1 MNTSAHC
8 PKRSTSRSTS
18 ILVSRASLS
27 GSSFFP
33 PTLTLQSG
41 TSRCASGFAT
51 DPPRRPGGR
60 RRAHAPRPYEFIR
73 FQDVRPGAPAPRLT
87 PGGTTATLG
96 PRPGAAAPAA
106 ARRNEGRF
114 MATLRVL
121 NGSLEGQEIELIP
134 DPQTVGRG
142 SSCNIKIGDAGV
154 SSKHAKIW
162 CEDGVFFVMDLGSTN
177 GTFVNDRDVD
187 RQQLEDGDTITFG
200 MTKAQFVAD
209 QPKPRAA
216 PPAAAGRGAA
226 ASRARTPPP
235 EEPPAKAGIVTDQ
248 PRRPAQPALRAEV
261 KTQDEVEIAT
271 LRGKVAFFEEENRK
285 LKAQIVKVQEQV
297 AHDAAAGARADAEK
311 LRGLLK
317 QKDEELKKLQK
328 DLDEKETYYSPAELE
343 RERKRMEQAI
353 DADRRRE
360 METLQRQIREKDDLI
375 KMLSEREDEIQAEIK
390 GRDAKAQE
398 LQEQMKTAKD
408 AANAA
413 AGKEKELN
421 DKLKQKNVQLGQ
433 LGKERGELVQ
443 ELAKARLI
451 IAKIG
456 GADEA
461 AAAVEEQERATR
473 TMQDRIASLEGE
485 VAKAKDAASVLGG
498 KLDSMESEKKDLGK
512 QIEEMEAK
520 VTDAVDARMK
530 VEGQLSEMLRRSGD
544 RDNFEKQ
551 TAMLKADRDARA
563 KEAADAAERAAALEA
578 QLSKIR
584 GTYDDI
590 VRERDELKAHVES
603 LEADA
608 RMARTSSELGSDW
621 EARYKSS
628 SEELGD
634 LRKQL
639 PKMKAELAQAKE
651 QAAKGGGG
659 AGAVDQSQVTL
670 AESRAQLHGSL
681 VLQML
686 DGVNN
691 SVSLLRRNSE
701 LLRGYVED
709 CGLLAN
715 AIRRVDYTRLE
726 PQQQQMLVEL
736 IDQTQP
742 DVIVKNMQG
751 ISEEN
756 AESIVKAKKLILDY
770 SDAFKKDDVRGIEM
784 DAAFAKA
791 QGLFHAVDPQ
801 SDVPVKIEAV
811 LPPVEADKDEA
822 VLWAFALLREAKEH
836 PEEGKSPAIKID
848 TDGLTITATVSGVDG
863 KLKERYREPA
873 DPQARLV
880 RGFAVDRCGGKIDF
894 RDDTAGHTMV
904 LTLKAKM

>member
-1 MNTSAHC
+1 M
-8 PKRSTSRSTS
+8 
-18 ILVSRASLS
+18 
-27 GSSFFP
+27 
-33 PTLTLQSG
+33 
-41 TSRCASGFAT
+41 
-51 DPPRRPGGR
+51 
-60 RRAHAPRPYEFIR
+60 
-73 FQDVRPGAPAPRLT
+73 
-87 PGGTTATLG
+87 
-96 PRPGAAAPAA
+96 
-106 ARRNEGRF
+106 
-114 MATLRVL
+114 
-121 NGSLEGQEIELIP
+121 P

-142 SSCNIKIGDAGV
+142 SSCNITIGDAGV

-187 RQQLEDGDTITFG
+187 RERLEDGDTITFG

-216 PPAAAGRGAA
+216 PPAAARAA
-226 ASRARTPPP
+226 APARASAAVSRSQAGAQRVPARSPV
-235 EEPPAKAGIVTDQ
+235 PADDAVEGAIVTDQ

-271 LRGKVAFFEEENRK
+271 LRGKVAFFEDENRK
-285 LKAQIVKVQEQV
+285 LKAQVVKVQEQA
-297 AHDAAAGARADAEK
+297 AHDAAAAARADAEK

-317 QKDEELKKLQK
+317 QKEEELKKVRK

-353 DADRRRE
+353 DADRRRD
-360 METLQRQIREKDDLI
+360 METLQRQIKELEHRVAIRGAESDTVARQLKEKDDLI
-375 KMLSEREDEIQAEIK
+375 KMLSEREDEIQGEIK
-390 GRDAKAQE
+390 SRETKVQE
-398 LQEQMKTAKD
+398 LQEQMKALKD
-408 AANAA
+408 AANIAS
-413 AGKEKELN
+413 GKEKELN
-421 DKLKQKNVQLGQ
+421 DKLKQKNAQLAQ

-451 IAKIG
+451 IAKVG

-461 AAAVEEQERATR
+461 AAAVEEQERATKA
-473 TMQDRIASLEGE
+473 MQDRIAALEAD
-485 VAKAKDAASVLGG
+485 VAKARDAASVMGG
-498 KLDSMESEKKDLGK
+498 KLDSMESEKKDLAK

-544 RDNFEKQ
+544 RDAFEKQ
-551 TAMLKADRDARA
+551 TAMLRADRDARA
-563 KEAADAAERAAALEA
+563 KEAADAAERAKALEA
-578 QLSKIR
+578 QLSKVR

-590 VRERDELKAHVES
+590 VRERDELKVRVES

-608 RMARTSSELGSDW
+608 RLAQTSSELGSDW
-621 EARYKSS
+621 EARYKSAA
-628 SEELGD
+628 EELGD
-634 LRKQL
+634 LRKEIARL
-639 PKMKAELAQAKE
+639 KAELASVKE
-651 QAAKGGGG
+651 QAAKGGGS
-659 AGAVDQSQVTL
+659 AGAVDESQVKL
-670 AESRAQLHGSL
+670 AESRALLHESL

-715 AIRRVDYTRLE
+715 AVRKVDYTRLE
-726 PQQQQMLVEL
+726 PEQQQMLVEL

-770 SDAFKKDDVRGIEM
+770 SDAFKKEEVRGIEM

-836 PEEGKSPAIKID
+836 TDEGKSAAIKID

-863 KLKERYREPA
+863 KLRERYREPP

-894 RDDTAGHTMV
+894 KDDPAGHAMV
-904 LTLKAKM
+904 VTLKAKM

>member
-1 MNTSAHC
+1 
-8 PKRSTSRSTS
+8 
-18 ILVSRASLS
+18 
-27 GSSFFP
+27 
-33 PTLTLQSG
+33 
-41 TSRCASGFAT
+41 
-51 DPPRRPGGR
+51 
-60 RRAHAPRPYEFIR
+60 
-73 FQDVRPGAPAPRLT
+73 
-87 PGGTTATLG
+87 
-96 PRPGAAAPAA
+96 
-106 ARRNEGRF
+106 

-142 SSCNIKIGDAGV
+142 SSCNVKIGDAGV

-162 CEDGVFFVMDLGSTN
+162 CEEGVFFVMDLGSTN

-216 PPAAAGRGAA
+216 PPPPARAGAA
-226 ASRARTPPP
+226 PRTRTPPP
-235 EEPPAKAGIVTDQ
+235 EETPARAGIVTDQ

-271 LRGKVAFFEEENRK
+271 LRGRVTFFEEENRK
-285 LKAQIVKVQEQV
+285 LKVQVVKVQEQA

-328 DLDEKETYYSPAELE
+328 ELDEKETYYSPAELE

-353 DADRRRE
+353 DAERRRD
-360 METLQRQIREKDDLI
+360 METLQRQIKELEHRVAIRGAESDTVARQLKEKDDLI
-375 KMLSEREDEIQAEIK
+375 KMLSEREDEIQTEIK
-390 GRDAKAQE
+390 SRDVKAQE
-398 LQEQMKTAKD
+398 LHEQMKGLKD
-408 AANAA
+408 SANAA

-421 DKLKQKNVQLGQ
+421 DKLKQKNAQLAQ

-451 IAKIG
+451 IAKVG

-461 AAAVEEQERATR
+461 AAAVEEQERATK
-473 TMQDRIASLEGE
+473 TMQDRIASLEAD

-498 KLDSMESEKKDLGK
+498 KLDAMESEKKDLGK

-544 RDNFEKQ
+544 RDSFEKQ
-551 TAMLKADRDARA
+551 QAMLKADRDARA
-563 KEAADAAERAAALEA
+563 KEAIDAAERAKALDA
-578 QLSKIR
+578 QLSKVR

-590 VRERDELKAHVES
+590 VRERDELKARVES

-608 RMARTSSELGSDW
+608 RIAQTSSELGSDW
-621 EARYKSS
+621 EARYKSA

-639 PKMKAELAQAKE
+639 PKMKAELTLAKE
-651 QAAKGGGG
+651 QAAKGGGA
-659 AGAVDQSQVTL
+659 AGAADESQVTL

-715 AIRRVDYTRLE
+715 AVRKVDYTRLE
-726 PQQQQMLVEL
+726 PDQQQMLVEL

-770 SDAFKKDDVRGIEM
+770 SDAFKKDEVRGIEM

-801 SDVPVKIEAV
+801 SDIPVKIEAV
-811 LPPVEADKDEA
+811 LPPVEAEKDEA
-822 VLWAFALLREAKEH
+822 ILWAFALLREAKEH

-863 KLKERYREPA
+863 KLKDRYREPS

-880 RGFAVDRCGGKIDF
+880 RGFAIDRCGGKIDF
-894 RDDTAGHTMV
+894 RDDAAGHAMV
-904 LTLKAKM
+904 VTLKAKM

>member
-1 MNTSAHC
+1 
-8 PKRSTSRSTS
+8 
-18 ILVSRASLS
+18 
-27 GSSFFP
+27 
-33 PTLTLQSG
+33 
-41 TSRCASGFAT
+41 
-51 DPPRRPGGR
+51 
-60 RRAHAPRPYEFIR
+60 
-73 FQDVRPGAPAPRLT
+73 
-87 PGGTTATLG
+87 
-96 PRPGAAAPAA
+96 
-106 ARRNEGRF
+106 

-187 RQQLEDGDTITFG
+187 REQLADGDTITFG

-216 PPAAAGRGAA
+216 PPAAAGRGAGAGRGA
-226 ASRARTPPP
+226 AAPSRPAAAPPRVSARTPTL
-235 EEPPAKAGIVTDQ
+235 EEPVEGVIVTDQ
-248 PRRPAQPALRAEV
+248 PRRPAQLALRAEV

-285 LKAQIVKVQEQV
+285 IKAQMVKVQEQV

-317 QKDEELKKLQK
+317 QKDEELKKLRK

-353 DADRRRE
+353 DGDRRRE
-360 METLQRQIREKDDLI
+360 TETLQRQIKELEHRVAIRGAESDTVARQLKEKDDLI

-390 GRDAKAQE
+390 GRDAKVQE
-398 LQEQMKTAKD
+398 LQEQAKALKD
-408 AANAA
+408 SANAA

-421 DKLKQKNVQLGQ
+421 DKLKAKNAQLAQ

-451 IAKIG
+451 IARVG

-461 AAAVEEQERATR
+461 AAAVE
-473 TMQDRIASLEGE
+473 
-485 VAKAKDAASVLGG
+485 AKDAASVLGG
-498 KLDSMESEKKDLGK
+498 KLDAMESEKKDLGK

-544 RDNFEKQ
+544 RDSFEKQ

-590 VRERDELKAHVES
+590 VRERDEVKAHVES

-621 EARYKSS
+621 EARYKSA
-628 SEELGD
+628 SEDLAD

-651 QAAKGGGG
+651 QAAKGG
-659 AGAVDQSQVTL
+659 AGAVDESQVTL

-715 AIRRVDYTRLE
+715 AVRKVDYTRLE
-726 PQQQQMLVEL
+726 PEQQQMLVEL

-822 VLWAFALLREAKEH
+822 VLW
-836 PEEGKSPAIKID
+836 
-848 TDGLTITATVSGVDG
+848 
-863 KLKERYREPA
+863 
-873 DPQARLV
+873 
-880 RGFAVDRCGGKIDF
+880 
-894 RDDTAGHTMV
+894 
-904 LTLKAKM
+904 

>member
-1 MNTSAHC
+1 
-8 PKRSTSRSTS
+8 
-18 ILVSRASLS
+18 
-27 GSSFFP
+27 
-33 PTLTLQSG
+33 
-41 TSRCASGFAT
+41 
-51 DPPRRPGGR
+51 
-60 RRAHAPRPYEFIR
+60 
-73 FQDVRPGAPAPRLT
+73 
-87 PGGTTATLG
+87 
-96 PRPGAAAPAA
+96 
-106 ARRNEGRF
+106 

-134 DPQTVGRG
+134 DPQTVGRA
-142 SSCNIKIGDAGV
+142 SSCNVKIGDAGV

-162 CEDGVFFVMDLGSTN
+162 CEEGVFFVMDLGSTN

-216 PPAAAGRGAA
+216 PPPPARAGAA
-226 ASRARTPPP
+226 PRTRTPPP
-235 EEPPAKAGIVTDQ
+235 EETPARAGIVTDQ

-271 LRGKVAFFEEENRK
+271 LRGRVTFFEEENRK
-285 LKAQIVKVQEQV
+285 LKVQVVKVQEQA

-328 DLDEKETYYSPAELE
+328 ELDEKETYYSPAELE

-353 DADRRRE
+353 DAERRRD
-360 METLQRQIREKDDLI
+360 METLQRQIKELEHRVAIRGAESDTVARQLKEKDDLI
-375 KMLSEREDEIQAEIK
+375 KMLSEREDEIQTEIK
-390 GRDAKAQE
+390 SRDVKAQE
-398 LQEQMKTAKD
+398 LHEQMKGLKD
-408 AANAA
+408 SANAA

-421 DKLKQKNVQLGQ
+421 DKLKQKNAQLAQ

-451 IAKIG
+451 IAKVG

-461 AAAVEEQERATR
+461 AAAVEEQERATK
-473 TMQDRIASLEGE
+473 TMQDRIASLEAD

-498 KLDSMESEKKDLGK
+498 KLDAMESEKKDLGK

-544 RDNFEKQ
+544 RDSFEKQ
-551 TAMLKADRDARA
+551 QAMLKADRDARA
-563 KEAADAAERAAALEA
+563 KEAIDAAERAKALDA
-578 QLSKIR
+578 QLSKVR

-590 VRERDELKAHVES
+590 VRERDELKARVES

-608 RMARTSSELGSDW
+608 RIAQTSSELGSDW
-621 EARYKSS
+621 EARYKSA

-639 PKMKAELAQAKE
+639 PKMKAELTLAKE
-651 QAAKGGGG
+651 QAAKGGGA
-659 AGAVDQSQVTL
+659 AGAADESQVTL

-715 AIRRVDYTRLE
+715 AVRKVDYTRLE
-726 PQQQQMLVEL
+726 PDQQQMLVEL

-770 SDAFKKDDVRGIEM
+770 SDAFKKDEVRGIEM

-801 SDVPVKIEAV
+801 SDIPVKIEAV
-811 LPPVEADKDEA
+811 LPPVEAEKDEA
-822 VLWAFALLREAKEH
+822 ILWAFALLREAKEH

-863 KLKERYREPA
+863 KLKDRYREPS

-880 RGFAVDRCGGKIDF
+880 RGFAIDRCGGKIDF
-894 RDDTAGHTMV
+894 RDDAAGHAMV
-904 LTLKAKM
+904 VTLKAKM